1 MLLVALVGVAGPAR
15 AQQEPPDVL
24 GETLDQAIADVQAEW
39 YPTVEIVP
47 QVSWTPDIPATVS
60 RDDVYVLDV
69 ADIHYLEDSDDAAP
83 SASITYVVGTVVPD
97 LTQRTE
103 AQALGIVTDLGY
115 SLKASG
121 DASGLVSSQTPAPE
135 QKAPFGSTVSVQLEV
150 PTPRTALVPDLVGL
164 SEADA
169 RRAVAEAG
177 LTLSVASRSGQE
189 PLQVADQDPAPD
201 TELALRHPVTVDMA
215 GQAGGVQVPDLSGE
229 PVGQVERTLTD
240 LGLQLAI
247 DPLGDSSGLASRQDP
262 APGALVDA
270 GTTVTVAFARPIPP
284 DDGFPWILVGIGA
297 AVLLLVIV
305 AGAVATHAWRRR
317 RRSTPPRPPEIRF
330 QGRPDRRPEVSV
342 RRAARSD
349 ETPDVG
355 LSLRPRQDRGSTRME
370 DVP

>member
-1 MLLVALVGVAGPAR
+1 VLLVALVGVAGPAR
-15 AQQEPPDVL
+15 AQQDPPDVL

-47 QVSWTPDIPATVS
+47 QVSWTPEIPATVS

-69 ADIHYLEDSDDAAP
+69 VDIHYLEDSDDAAP

-97 LTQRTE
+97 LTQRSE
-103 AQALGIVTDLGY
+103 AQARGIVADLAF

-135 QKAPFGSTVSVQLEV
+135 QKAPFGTTVSVQLEV

-164 SEADA
+164 SEDDA

-177 LTLSVASRSGQE
+177 LTLTVASRSGQE
-189 PLQVADQDPAPD
+189 PLQVADQTPAPN

-215 GQAGGVQVPDLSGE
+215 RQAGGVQVPDLSGE

-247 DPLGDSSGLASRQDP
+247 DPLGDGSGLASHQDP
-262 APGALVDA
+262 APGALVDV
-270 GTTVTVAFARPIPP
+270 GTTVTVAFARPIQP
-284 DDGFPWILVGIGA
+284 DDGFPWVLVGIGA
-297 AVLLLVIV
+297 AVLLIIV

-317 RRSTPPRPPEIRF
+317 RRLPPPRPPVIRF
-330 QGRPDRRPEVSV
+330 QGRSDRRPEVSV
-342 RRAARSD
+342 RRVARSD
-349 ETPDVG
+349 ETSDVG
-355 LSLRPRQDRGSTRME
+355 LSLRPRPDRGSTRIE